1 MKLSVPIRPTP
12 GDVYKARPGSGLRD
26 KDAPIIGEWL
36 EEIGPKDAQQ
46 IVDAAAEPGAPPVVH
61 DYFTWDDTQ
70 AGIFWRRNQARKL
83 ARAIT
88 VEIVEV
94 APDGEAGG
102 AASGP
107 FTVPAFHAVRD
118 FSEDGAEHEG
128 RLAHVYV
135 SYKEVRKE
143 ERYKEE
149 VIEDAR
155 RELISRRRKYAA
167 SLDLFAEEAPD
178 LSDVF
183 DAIARLEGE
192 EEEEQ

>member
-1 MKLSVPIRPTP
+1 MRPTP
-12 GDVYKARPGSGLRD
+12 GDVYKARPGSRLRD
-26 KDAPIIGEWL
+26 KDAPIVGEWL

-61 DYFTWDDTQ
+61 DYFTWDDAQ
-70 AGIFWRRNQARKL
+70 AGVFWRRSQARTL
-83 ARAIT
+83 VRSIT
-88 VEIVEV
+88 VEIAEV

-102 AASGP
+102 AVSGP

-118 FSEDGAEHEG
+118 FSEDAASHED
-128 RLAHVYV
+128 RLSHVYV

-143 ERYKEE
+143 ERYKEQ

-167 SLDLFAEEAPD
+167 SLDLFAEEAPE

-183 DAIARLEGE
+183 DAIARLAEEGE
-192 EEEEQ
+192 EEQ